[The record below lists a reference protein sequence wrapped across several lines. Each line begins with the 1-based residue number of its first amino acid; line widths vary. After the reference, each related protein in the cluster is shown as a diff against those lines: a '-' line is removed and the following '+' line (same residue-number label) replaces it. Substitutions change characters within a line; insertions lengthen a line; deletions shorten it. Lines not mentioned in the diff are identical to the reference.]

1 LFDLTG
7 GNKLVLQIL
16 GMIRKHKH
24 HTVVPEKIFLYS
36 GEFILFAVLLYLVFA
51 TPGTDSV
58 VRIGVPLLLGAIALI
73 LTSRHEK

>member
-1 LFDLTG
+1 
-7 GNKLVLQIL
+7 
-16 GMIRKHKH
+16 MIRKHKH

-73 LTSRHEK
+73 LTSRHVK